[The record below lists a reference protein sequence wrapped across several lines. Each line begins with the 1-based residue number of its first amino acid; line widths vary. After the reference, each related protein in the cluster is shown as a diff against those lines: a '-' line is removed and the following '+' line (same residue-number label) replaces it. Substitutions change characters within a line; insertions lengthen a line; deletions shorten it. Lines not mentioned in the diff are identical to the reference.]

1 MSIWLNYTNNRQTWD
16 TRSPLAAEAVQAMGM
31 SQAKKEDPHA
41 VPCPREFG
49 RIPSLRWRYHDAA
62 IAQLQQAIEAV
73 WALGYDDPANVVDDV
88 HDEAKRW
95 LRGFTD
101 LCHCNRPPRECV
113 CP

>member
-31 SQAKKEDPHA
+31 SQAKDYAADIPEYNKQGKA
-41 VPCPREFG
+41 VMDG
-49 RIPSLRWRYHDAA
+49 LR
-62 IAQLQQAIEAV
+62 QAIEAV
-73 WALGYDDPANVVDDV
+73 WALGYDDPAKVVDDV

>member
-1 MSIWLNYTNNRQTWD
+1 MSTNNRQTWD
-16 TRSPLAAEAVQAMGM
+16 TRSPLAAEAVQAMGI
-31 SQAKKEDPHA
+31 SQAKKEDPH
-41 VPCPREFG
+41 
-49 RIPSLRWRYHDAA
+49 DAA
-62 IAQLQQAIEAV
+62 IAQLRQAIEAV
-73 WALGYDDPANVVDDV
+73 WALGYDDPAKVVDDV